1 MRFRYTL
8 PVAVAAAALIQVST
22 SEAGA
27 QVEIS
32 GTASVNNLRGGT
44 FGLGARLGF
53 PVRRSFRFTVRLEA
67 GVDYYFPDCS
77 VDCDVAGSQLD
88 LIFQNRLGGRA
99 LVYYGAGGSFQ
110 RITLEDDLGTL
121 IDGDFWGFN
130 LLFGGRY
137 NEGETVQ
144 PFIEIRWTGLEEI
157 DNQLALTLGATVAVG
172 G

>member
-8 PVAVAAAALIQVST
+8 PAAVLAAALIQAST
-22 SEAGA
+22 NEAEA
-27 QVEIS
+27 QVELS
-32 GTASVNNLRGGT
+32 GTASVVNIRGGS
-44 FGLGARLGF
+44 FGLGARLGI
-53 PVRRSFRFTVRLEA
+53 PVRRSLEFTVRLEA
-67 GVDYYFPDCS
+67 GVDYYFPDCA
-77 VDCDVAGSQLD
+77 VDCDVVGSQLD

-110 RITLEDDLGTL
+110 SITLQDDLGEL
-121 IDGDFWGFN
+121 IDGDFWGVN
-130 LLFGGRY
+130 LVLGGRY

-157 DNQLALTLGATVAVG
+157 DNQLALTLGVTVGAG